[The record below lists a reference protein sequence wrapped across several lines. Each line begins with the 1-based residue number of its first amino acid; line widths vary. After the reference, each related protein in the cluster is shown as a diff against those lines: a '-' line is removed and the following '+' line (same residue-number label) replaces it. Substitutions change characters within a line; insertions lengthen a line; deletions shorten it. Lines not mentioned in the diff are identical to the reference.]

1 MYRTTI
7 ARAPVG
13 YGGHGYCHT
22 GQVTQGRNQ
31 DFGRG
36 AHAKKT
42 LLPRTIGRAAT
53 AHGRRPCGVRVGA
66 GGGRLPYD
74 IKTIYPLF
82 KAAIKLVECQPLC
95 IF

>member
-1 MYRTTI
+1 MHVHLSATADMDTAI
-7 ARAPVG
+7 LG
-13 YGGHGYCHT
+13 KSHKGGTRILG
-22 GQVTQGRNQ
+22 G
-31 DFGRG
+31 G

-53 AHGRRPCGVRVGA
+53 AHGRRPCGVGVGA

>member
-1 MYRTTI
+1 MYRTTG

-36 AHAKKT
+36 GTRKKNFT
-42 LLPRTIGRAAT
+42 PPDD
-53 AHGRRPCGVRVGA
+53 RPSGVGA

-74 IKTIYPLF
+74 IKTIFPLF
-82 KAAIKLVECQPLC
+82 EAVINLVECQPLC
-95 IF
+95 IFQMCVLIIVI

>member
-1 MYRTTI
+1 MYRTTG

-13 YGGHGYCHT
+13 YGGHGYWASHT
-22 GQVTQGRNQ
+22 RAEPGFWEG
-31 DFGRG
+31 G
-36 AHAKKT
+36 HAKKT

-53 AHGRRPCGVRVGA
+53 AHGRRPCGVGVGA

-82 KAAIKLVECQPLC
+82 KAAIKLVECRPLC